1 MSAHDRALA
10 PFPQP
15 MPNRR
20 TVLAGIGAALA
31 ATSLSAPGVAEQPV
45 RVGMI
50 PDAGATQVSIEQKAP
65 LESYLTK
72 TFGQPVKLVIPT
84 SYNAT
89 VEGLGNGSLDF
100 AYLGGLTYVKAHA
113 TYNVVPLVQRKVD
126 TEFHALFITQA
137 NSSIHTLADL
147 RGKTFAFGDI
157 NSTSGHLM
165 PYLEMTKAGIDPDK
179 DLKWSRYTGSHAATV
194 QAVAAGIAN
203 AGACDET
210 VFHSLVE
217 TGKLD
222 GKKLR
227 VFYTTPAF
235 VDYVWVARSGLAPAL
250 RTKFAEAFLKLS
262 PAHDA
267 DVLAILRGKQ
277 FVAANDAEYAA
288 IRDVATKLS
297 ML

>member
-1 MSAHDRALA
+1 MPARDRALA
-10 PFPQP
+10 PLPQ
-15 MPNRR
+15 PNRR
-20 TVLAGIGAALA
+20 AVLGGIGVALA
-31 ATSLSAPGVAEQPV
+31 ATSLSAPAMAEEPL

-65 LESYLTK
+65 LESYLASAL
-72 TFGQPVKLVIPT
+72 GQPVKLVIPT

-113 TYNVVPLVQRKVD
+113 TYNVVPLVQRKID
-126 TEFHALFITQA
+126 TEFHSLFITQA
-137 NSSIHTLADL
+137 GSDIHTLADL

-165 PYLEMTKAGIDPDK
+165 PYREMVQAGIDPDN

-194 QAVAAGIAN
+194 QSVAAGIAN

-210 VFHSLVE
+210 VFHGLIDS
-217 TGKLD
+217 GKVD

-227 VFYTTPAF
+227 AFYTTPAF
-235 VDYVWVARSGLAPAL
+235 VDYVWVARSGVSPEL
-250 RTKFAEAFLKLS
+250 RTKFAGAFLRLT
-262 PAHDA
+262 PPHDA
-267 DVLAILRGKQ
+267 AVLAILRGDQ
-277 FVAANDAEYAA
+277 FVAASDAEYTA
-288 IRDVATKLS
+288 IREVATKLA